1 MLFGH
6 SSLEFFSEVSSI
18 CLAAPAPVPPLP
30 GSMTTGT
37 NNRTTAKIASSST
50 TYDSLKD
57 KVPSPVGKYVPAK
70 KAGGLLFLA
79 GVGPRS
85 PVDNSIPGGPVFDE
99 DGNMLDYDCE
109 AQTRATI
116 ENMLAT
122 LEGSGSSIDK
132 IVDVQCFL
140 IDMKRDF
147 ATFNKVLLSNHNHIT
162 FNMLCI
168 VFSVRVL

>member
-1 MLFGH
+1 VFLGN
-6 SSLEFFSEVSSI
+6 SLEFFSEVSSI
-18 CLAAPAPVPPLP
+18 CLAAPGAVPPLP
-30 GSMTTGT
+30 GAMTGKT
-37 NNRTTAKIASSST
+37 NNCTTAKIAAPSTSDNSSGSDSSST
-50 TYDSLKD
+50 SYDALKE

-70 KAGGLLFLA
+70 EAGGLLFLA

-85 PVDNSIPGGPVFDE
+85 PIDNSIPGGPVFDA

-132 IVDVQCFL
+132 VSF
-140 IDMKRDF
+140 
-147 ATFNKVLLSNHNHIT
+147 TSELS
-162 FNMLCI
+162 
-168 VFSVRVL
+168 FSCVVRCLRSSFRG